1 MESEKQNRNRLRC
14 REQIVPKGG
23 KWWGG
28 GGWGDLVREI
38 DEGSEEVQT
47 SSYKIN

>member
-1 MESEKQNRNRLRC
+1 MG
-14 REQIVPKGG
+14 PKGG

-28 GGWGDLVREI
+28 GGGDLVREI